1 LNEDLKK
8 TIMTTGDLPP
18 MPVVAMKVIQLIE
31 SGKADAAEIARAIS
45 SDPAVSAR
53 LLKIA
58 NSTFYGCQ
66 RKIQTLADAVVILGH
81 NTLKGLAVAASVK
94 EIYKPAGL
102 TENMLWEHSFG
113 SAVAARIIA
122 AHSRQVSAD
131 EAFLAGLFHDIGKI
145 IMNLRERDKFRLV
158 IERCYNEMH
167 PFEEIEQTVF
177 PYTHA
182 ELGGLV
188 LQKWNLPE
196 TLITAVLLHHTF
208 AFPDP
213 DEINQRNLTA
223 VAALADLICIK
234 LGIGTRS
241 PLGDMDLSESKAA
254 KILEMDASGLMRL
267 EEVVTETYMQDKGFF
282 KIQ

>member
-1 LNEDLKK
+1 MNEELKR

-31 SGKADAAEIARAIS
+31 SGKANAAEIARAIS

-122 AHSRQVSAD
+122 AHSHLVSAD

-145 IMNLRERDKFRLV
+145 IMNLREKEKFQLV
-158 IERCYNEMH
+158 IERCYNEML
-167 PFEEIEQTVF
+167 PFEEIERKFF

-182 ELGGLV
+182 ELGGYV
-188 LQKWNLPE
+188 LEKWNLPE
-196 TLITAVLLHHTF
+196 TLISAVMLHHTF

-213 DEINQRNLTA
+213 DDINQRNLTA

-234 LGIGTRS
+234 MGIGTRF
-241 PLGDMDLSESKAA
+241 PLGEMDISESKAA
-254 KILEMDASGLMRL
+254 IILEIDANGLMQL
-267 EEVVTETYMQDKGFF
+267 EEAISETYKQDKGFF